1 MVSGRSQSYA
11 KTASRPGSGTT
22 FGGLREITSEDIWTQ
37 PQRDLFKKINEK
49 REQLETLDR
58 LKMLRTDEL
67 SILIDDLVRTGM
79 KKSRVARI
87 FRMASSLVS
96 DLVVRSETARA
107 LLEVVDDQE

>member
-1 MVSGRSQSYA
+1 
-11 KTASRPGSGTT
+11 
-22 FGGLREITSEDIWTQ
+22 
-37 PQRDLFKKINEK
+37 
-49 REQLETLDR
+49 LDR